1 MYIFNTYLFEGER
14 ILRHL
19 RNPMKLH
26 IFSSGR
32 PKFSLNKIN
41 WNIKTKLFFILGLTI
56 SIFVNNL
63 KTMHGIGLIFFR
75 LLKCIFYTHCC
86 KILGVFHVY
95 FFIHAQI

>member
-63 KTMHGIGLIFFR
+63 KTIHGIGLIFFR
-75 LLKCIFYTHCC
+75 LLKFIFYTLLQNFRGIPSFLFML
-86 KILGVFHVY
+86 KFN
-95 FFIHAQI
+95 